1 MDFIIDGGIKM
12 AADTLTLMQ
21 NGVSELHRVFITVA
35 DYIKKKQPAAAMG
48 SLEIDYSNPD
58 QEFYL
63 RIFTEFEQ
71 LATMLAHGLNYI
83 DRPVRKQGTL
93 SFDFSEGK
101 YKLDDEYLTNG
112 QLFEFMENNQ
122 WHIGKLQNKPGS
134 IEYIIL
140 DAIKN
145 TPHNIEPK
153 GLTVRLR

>member
-1 MDFIIDGGIKM
+1 
-12 AADTLTLMQ
+12 
-21 NGVSELHRVFITVA
+21 
-35 DYIKKKQPAAAMG
+35 MG

-122 WHIGKLQNKPGS
+122 WHIGKLHLGVGKHRREHAG
-134 IEYIIL
+134 
-140 DAIKN
+140 
-145 TPHNIEPK
+145 H
-153 GLTVRLR
+153 LRGAYAEL